1 MHDFISPVSE
11 DQMILI
17 EYVTLFF
24 PKNEFLGI
32 RVYVLEAE
40 AVLFCQPGVDFWVS
54 RSTF

>member
-1 MHDFISPVSE
+1 MHDRTSPVSE

-17 EYVTLFF
+17 EYVTQFF
-24 PKNEFLGI
+24 LENEFLGI
-32 RVYVLEAE
+32 GVYVLEAG

>member
-1 MHDFISPVSE
+1 MHDCISPVSE

-32 RVYVLEAE
+32 GVYVLEAG

-54 RSTF
+54 GNTF